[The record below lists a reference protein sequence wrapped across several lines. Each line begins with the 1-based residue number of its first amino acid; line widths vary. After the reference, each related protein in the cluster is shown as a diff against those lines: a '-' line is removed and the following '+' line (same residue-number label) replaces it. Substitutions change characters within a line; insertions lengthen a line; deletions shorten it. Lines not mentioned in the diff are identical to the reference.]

1 MPSLF
6 ENMITTALA
15 ISVVFLVLRMVPTV
29 LALYARNQ
37 EQNLLVELYEWYTEK
52 LSLPWQLIIGFMAF
66 NLIAGLAGV
75 DGSNPYSKPM
85 GWMVQN
91 ERNKQEFIKNHVDP
105 LKHGSD
111 GGAATGAADKKEK
124 AS

>member
-6 ENMITTALA
+6 ENMVTTALA
-15 ISVVFLVLRMVPTV
+15 ISVVFVILRMVPTV
-29 LALYARNQ
+29 VALLYARNQ
-37 EQNLLVELYEWYTEK
+37 QEKNLLVELYEWYTEK
-52 LSLPWQLIIGFMAF
+52 LSLPWQLIIGFMVF

-105 LKHGSD
+105 LKHGS
-111 GGAATGAADKKEK
+111 GADKKEK